1 MAVELDT
8 KVHEASLSQTRA
20 PTEADH
26 EEARRSGCKSGLLCC
41 VQCVG
46 VPTRGSYYNNAARCV
61 LDVTVQC
68 KILEHAILYRV
79 ELHASDTV
87 A

>member
-1 MAVELDT
+1 MAIKRV
-8 KVHEASLSQTRA
+8 
-20 PTEADH
+20 PTEADMKKP
-26 EEARRSGCKSGLLCC
+26 RRSGCKPGLLCC

-46 VPTRGSYYNNAARCV
+46 VPHARIV
-61 LDVTVQC
+61 LQPRRPRRVLRVTVQC

-79 ELHASDTV
+79 ELDASDTV

>member
-1 MAVELDT
+1 MPLSPKMQALDQRY
-8 KVHEASLSQTRA
+8 EGA

-26 EEARRSGCKSGLLCC
+26 EEARRSGL
-41 VQCVG
+41 QVG
-46 VPTRGSYYNNAARCV
+46 ASMLRPVCGGCPREGTTTPPRCV

-79 ELHASDTV
+79 ELHASDTL